1 MSVESLLDHYYDR
14 ATIAIR
20 NTRFERTQRGSLDI
34 RQVEEDDEFRNLN
47 HKIVLKDGIASS
59 MWREQDW
66 GLGENSIDVSHF
78 DNGIVKQLSMRHN
91 GDSVTGLKISLSRAD
106 WLIPDPDLR
115 LPYIF
120 GRADMETWYKAS
132 DEKMGLK
139 RVRLAWD
146 YEEKHT
152 FSVRDVGVDKDRAEH
167 LYKGVEY
174 RIELDDEIRL
184 SIDGKTSRKVNWRT
198 EMTGDEIR
206 ILFEYV
212 NSEAWMSGWEPVADI
227 LEARK

>member
-1 MSVESLLDHYYDR
+1 MSVENLFDHYYER
-14 ATIAIR
+14 ATIPIR
-20 NTRFERTQRGSLDI
+20 NTRFDRKQRGSYDI
-34 RQVEEDDEFRNLN
+34 RHVEEGDEFRNLN
-47 HKIVLKDGIASS
+47 HKIVLKDGVASS

-66 GLGENSIDVSHF
+66 GLGENSIDVTHF
-78 DNGIVKQLSMRHN
+78 ENGVVKQLSIRHSS
-91 GDSVTGLKISLSRAD
+91 DAVTGLKISLSRGD

-132 DEKMGLK
+132 NEKMDLK

-152 FSVRDVGVDKDRAEH
+152 YSVRDVGVDKERGEH

-184 SIDGKTSRKVNWRT
+184 TIDEKSSRKVNWRT
-198 EMTGDEIR
+198 EMSGDEIR
-206 ILFEYV
+206 TLFEYA
-212 NSEAWMSGWEPVADI
+212 NDESWINGWEPVAEI
-227 LEARK
+227 LEVR